1 MSSFV
6 WSWDVIGSPIL
17 LSLQIASIAGTL
29 AFLLSIAIAMIM
41 NRYSFPGKS
50 IVETIFMLPLVLPPS
65 VVGLLLLTILGRRSW
80 IGKLAEWLTHQPIVF
95 SVTGAIIAA
104 TVVSFPLAYQTLKTG
119 FALVD
124 KDVLESAHSQG
135 ATELQLLWHMIL
147 PLAWRSLVTGFVLAF
162 ARALGEFGA
171 TLMVAGN
178 IPGKT
183 QTLPTAIYFAVD
195 ANNMPLAWSLTIIT
209 ILISFILLLLTGR
222 IRGST

>member
-1 MSSFV
+1 MNSLN

-17 LSLQIASIAGTL
+17 LSLQIACVAGSL
-29 AFLLSIAIAMIM
+29 AFLLSIVMAMWM
-41 NRYSFPGKS
+41 NRHTFLGKS

-80 IGKLAEWLTHQPIVF
+80 IGQAAEWLTHQPIVF
-95 SVTGAIIAA
+95 SATGAIIAA

-124 KDVLESAHSQG
+124 KDVLESARSQG
-135 ATELQLLWHMIL
+135 ASELQLLWYMIL

-209 ILISFILLLLTGR
+209 ILISFILLLVTGR
-222 IRGST
+222 IRGSA

>member
-1 MSSFV
+1 MNSFN

-17 LSLQIASIAGTL
+17 LSLQIACVAGSL
-29 AFLLSIAIAMIM
+29 AFLLSIVIAMWM
-41 NRYSFPGKS
+41 NRHTFPGKS
-50 IVETIFMLPLVLPPS
+50 IVETVFMLPLVLPPS

-80 IGKLAEWLTHQPIVF
+80 IGQVAEWLTHQPIVF
-95 SVTGAIIAA
+95 SATGAIIAA

-124 KDVLESAHSQG
+124 KDVLESARSQG
-135 ATELQLLWHMIL
+135 ASELQLLWYMIL

-209 ILISFILLLLTGR
+209 ILISFILLLVTGR